1 MKRLPLLKPIDNL
14 EDAAVLD
21 PAVKAVQKG
30 VESVIRP
37 QWLRD
42 ILHGVPIG
50 HALHPLMILAPA
62 GAWLSAAGLDLVPG
76 TERASRMLVGAGV
89 ISALPTA
96 AAGFNDWSQL
106 HAQQQRVGLVHS
118 AANILATT
126 LYAASYVQRRRGK
139 HVSGKVLGYAGL
151 ALVSG
156 GGYLGGHLSYA
167 MAAGANHAED
177 VPHLV
182 PSGWQPLAPLDDVPE
197 RTLQQRYLG
206 DVSVLLYRRGDRV
219 SALSAKCSHLS
230 GPLGEGTLIEG
241 GDDPC
246 VVCPWHGSVF
256 EIETGEVVHGPA
268 TAPQHSFRTR
278 VVDGM
283 IEVSLPG

>member
-1 MKRLPLLKPIDNL
+1 
-14 EDAAVLD
+14 
-21 PAVKAVQKG
+21 
-30 VESVIRP
+30 
-37 QWLRD
+37 
-42 ILHGVPIG
+42 
-50 HALHPLMILAPA
+50 
-62 GAWLSAAGLDLVPG
+62 
-76 TERASRMLVGAGV
+76 
-89 ISALPTA
+89 
-96 AAGFNDWSQL
+96 
-106 HAQQQRVGLVHS
+106 
-118 AANILATT
+118 
-126 LYAASYVQRRRGK
+126 
-139 HVSGKVLGYAGL
+139 VLGYAGL

-182 PSGWQPLAPLDDVPE
+182 PSGWSPIAPLDDVPE
-197 RTLQQRYLG
+197 RTLHQRYLG

-230 GPLGEGTLIEG
+230 GPLAEGTLLER

-268 TAPQHSFRTR
+268 TAPQHRFTTR

>member
-1 MKRLPLLKPIDNL
+1 MKRLPLLKPIDDL

-21 PAVKAVQKG
+21 PAVQAVRKG
-30 VESVIRP
+30 VDRVIRP

-76 TERASRMLVGAGV
+76 AEKASRVLVGAGV
-89 ISALPTA
+89 VSALPTA
-96 AAGFNDWSQL
+96 AAGFTDWSRL
-106 HAQQQRVGLVHS
+106 HVQQQRVGLVHS
-118 AANILATT
+118 TANILATG
-126 LYAASYVQRRRGK
+126 LYAASYLQRRRGK
-139 HVSGKVLGYAGL
+139 HLSGKVLGYAGL
-151 ALVSG
+151 TLVSA
-156 GGYLGGHLSYA
+156 GGYLGGHLSYS

-182 PSGWQPLAPLDDVPE
+182 PEGWQPLAPLDDVPE
-197 RTLQQRYLG
+197 RTLQQRYLK
-206 DVSVLLYRRGDRV
+206 DVPVLLYRRGDRV

-230 GPLGEGTLIEG
+230 GPLAEGTLIEG
-241 GDDPC
+241 DNPC

-268 TAPQHSFRTR
+268 TAPEHSFKTR

>member
-1 MKRLPLLKPIDNL
+1 MKRLPLLKPIDKL

-21 PAVKAVQKG
+21 PAVSAVKKG
-30 VESVIRP
+30 VDRVIRP

-42 ILHGVPIG
+42 VLHGVPIG

-62 GAWLSAAGLDLVPG
+62 GAWLSVAGLDLVPG
-76 TERASRMLVGAGV
+76 TERASRLLVGAGV
-89 ISALPTA
+89 VSALPTA
-96 AAGFNDWSQL
+96 AAGFTDWSRL
-106 HAQQQRVGLVHS
+106 HAQQQRVGIVHS
-118 AANILATT
+118 VANLLATG

-139 HVSGKVLGYAGL
+139 QLSGKLLGYAGL
-151 ALVSG
+151 ALISG

-167 MAAGANHAED
+167 MASGANHAED

-182 PSGWQPLAPLDDVPE
+182 PEGWQPLVPLDEVPQ
-197 RTLQQRYLG
+197 RTLQQRYVG
-206 DVSVLLYRRGDRV
+206 DVPVLLHRNGDRV

-230 GPLGEGTLIEG
+230 GPLAEGTLLEG
-241 GDDPC
+241 GNPC

-268 TAPQHSFRTR
+268 TAPQHRFDTR

-283 IEVSLPG
+283 IEVSLPR